1 MIDQV
6 YFLVAWKVELF
17 VGGGGRL
24 KSLRNKNAVRFGHEM
39 VVCSQNRY
47 LLSSKVF

>member
-17 VGGGGRL
+17 AGGGKL

-47 LLSSKVF
+47 LLSSKVI